1 MTNTARRIALAV
13 AVLGVVLMGL
23 WSFQRQ
29 LVYFPGGPVPNV
41 SEVLPTGLAIT
52 LHTEDGLDL
61 GAWWLEGGDTA
72 VIVFPGNAG
81 NRAGRAP
88 LARALHDAGL
98 SVLLVDYRGYGGNPG
113 SPTEEG
119 LLRDARAARSWV
131 DQETDVGAVVYLGES
146 LGTGVAVGLAVET
159 PPAALV
165 LRSPFPSLVAVARQH
180 YGPVPEWLV
189 KDRFPVADQ
198 LPDLVVPTLVV
209 VATEDRIIPPELS
222 RRAAAAAGG
231 PVEVVTVDGAG
242 HNDPAVLDGERF
254 ISAIVEF
261 LRAHGLGAD

>member
-1 MTNTARRIALAV
+1 MSNTARQIALAA
-13 AVLGVVLMGL
+13 AVLGVVLVGL

-29 LVYFPGGPVPNV
+29 LIYFPGGPVPDV
-41 SEVLPTGLAIT
+41 SEVLAAGLAVT
-52 LHTEDGLDL
+52 LGTEDGLEL

-98 SVLLVDYRGYGGNPG
+98 SVLLVDYRGYGGNHG
-113 SPTEEG
+113 TPTEEG
-119 LLRDARAARSWV
+119 LLMDARAARSWV
-131 DQETDVGAVVYLGES
+131 DRETDVSAVVYLGES
-146 LGTGVAVGLAVET
+146 LGTGVAVGLAVEV

-180 YGPVPEWLV
+180 YGPVPGWLV

-198 LPDLVVPTLVV
+198 LPELAVPTLVV
-209 VATEDRIIPPELS
+209 VAAEDRIIPPDLS

-254 ISAIVEF
+254 VSAIVEF
-261 LRAHGLGAD
+261 LREHGTGTD